1 MATTTAIRARQ
12 GDTVDAI
19 CYRYYGRT
27 AGHVERV
34 LEANP
39 GLADLGPIVPLD
51 TAIDMP
57 AASTATRATTKPTIN
72 LWD

>member
-1 MATTTAIRARQ
+1 MAAVIASQ

-19 CYRYYGRT
+19 CWRYYGRT
-27 AGHVERV
+27 AGVTEQV

-39 GLADLGPIVPLD
+39 GLADLGPIIPHGTQVTLPD
-51 TAIDMP
+51 
-57 AASTATRATTKPTIN
+57 AAPQAEQRYVLN

>member
-1 MATTTAIRARQ
+1 MATAVRSVQ

-19 CYRYYGRT
+19 CWRHYGRT
-27 AGHVERV
+27 AGVTEAV

-39 GLADLGPIVPLD
+39 GLADYGTEIPQGTLITL
-51 TAIDMP
+51 P
-57 AASTATRATTKPTIN
+57 AEAPQQQRQQVN

>member
-1 MATTTAIRARQ
+1 MAAVIANQ

-19 CYRYYGRT
+19 CWRYYGRT
-27 AGHVERV
+27 AGVTEQV

-39 GLADLGPIVPLD
+39 GLADLGPIIPHGTPVTLPD
-51 TAIDMP
+51 
-57 AASTATRATTKPTIN
+57 AAPQAEQRQVLN

>member
-1 MATTTAIRARQ
+1 MAAVIASQ

-19 CYRYYGRT
+19 CWRYYGRT
-27 AGHVERV
+27 AGVTELV

-39 GLADLGPIVPLD
+39 GLADLGPIIPHGTQVTLPD
-51 TAIDMP
+51 
-57 AASTATRATTKPTIN
+57 AAPQAEQRQVLN

>member
-1 MATTTAIRARQ
+1 MASLRAQQ

-19 CYRYYGRT
+19 CWRHYGRT
-27 AGHVERV
+27 AGVVEQV

-39 GLADLGPIVPLD
+39 GLADLGSVIPHGTQVLLPEQ
-51 TAIDMP
+51 AV
-57 AASTATRATTKPTIN
+57 RAEQRQMVN

>member
-1 MATTTAIRARQ
+1 MAAVIASQ

-19 CYRYYGRT
+19 CWRYYGRT
-27 AGHVERV
+27 AGVTELV

-39 GLADLGPIVPLD
+39 GLADLGPIIPHGTPVTLPD
-51 TAIDMP
+51 
-57 AASTATRATTKPTIN
+57 AAPQAEQRQVLN

>member
-1 MATTTAIRARQ
+1 MTTLRAHQ

-19 CYRYYGRT
+19 CWRYYGRT
-27 AGHVERV
+27 AGVVEQV

-39 GLADLGPIVPLD
+39 GLADLGPVLPNGTLI
-51 TAIDMP
+51 TMP
-57 AASTATRATTKPTIN
+57 AASTQAAQRQVVN

>member
-1 MATTTAIRARQ
+1 MAAVIASQ

-19 CYRYYGRT
+19 CWRYYGRT
-27 AGHVERV
+27 AGVTELV

-39 GLADLGPIVPLD
+39 GLADLGPIIPHGTQVTLPD
-51 TAIDMP
+51 
-57 AASTATRATTKPTIN
+57 AAPQAEQRQVVN

>member
-1 MATTTAIRARQ
+1 MAAVIASQ

-19 CYRYYGRT
+19 CWRYYGRT
-27 AGHVERV
+27 AGVTELV

-39 GLADLGPIVPLD
+39 GLADLGPIIPHGTQVALPD
-51 TAIDMP
+51 
-57 AASTATRATTKPTIN
+57 AAPQAEQRQVLN

>member
-1 MATTTAIRARQ
+1 MASTVHALQ

-19 CYRYYGRT
+19 CWRIYGRT
-27 AGHVERV
+27 AGVTEAV

-39 GLADLGPIVPLD
+39 GLADFGTILPHGTFVTIPD
-51 TAIDMP
+51 
-57 AASTATRATTKPTIN
+57 AAPQAPELQMVN